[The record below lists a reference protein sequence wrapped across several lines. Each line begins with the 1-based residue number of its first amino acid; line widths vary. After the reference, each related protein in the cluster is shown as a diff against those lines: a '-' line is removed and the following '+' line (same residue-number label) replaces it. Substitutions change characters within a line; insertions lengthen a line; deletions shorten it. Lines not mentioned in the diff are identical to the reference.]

1 MKLFTREQL
10 LAWDK
15 ASIDLLYADS
25 SDLMELTGSQ
35 CALALLDRAPAGRYV
50 FFCGTGNNGGDGLV
64 MARLLHEQQMGVH
77 VYIIGEPDKG
87 SKDFR
92 LNLQRALDCDVSL
105 EFIHEMPDDEF
116 DIEHDDVL
124 VDAIIGTGLKGPV
137 EDWRADL
144 IEEING
150 FTNPIVSIDI
160 PSGLD
165 ADAEEEQEGSII
177 EAAFTFT
184 LQVPKRALLFSENDH
199 FVGKLLIVALALD
212 PEYAEDENC
221 HWQFVNDAD
230 LWHVLRPIE
239 KYRHKGNRGHLQIIA
254 GSRGMMG
261 AAMLASY
268 ASMRAGAG
276 KVTACVPECGV
287 HMMQT
292 SVPEV
297 LCQSGLGENVCEHF
311 EAVEG
316 ATALVIGPG
325 CSAGPE
331 ATKMIDTWLRTCK
344 LPAVIDADA
353 LNIIAQEGWLKRLP
367 QRCVITPHVGEFDRL
382 FGKHYSSF
390 DRLQTQL
397 KISRELKIFILL
409 KGAHTRITAPN
420 GFVYF
425 NSTGNPGMATAGS
438 GDVLSGMIGS
448 FLAQGYEP
456 LDAALLGAFLHGLAG
471 DFAAESRGVDSMI
484 ARDIIEFIGDAFVQ
498 LRSFGNT
505 PD

>member
-1 MKLFTREQL
+1 
-10 LAWDK
+10 
-15 ASIDLLYADS
+15 
-25 SDLMELTGSQ
+25 
-35 CALALLDRAPAGRYV
+35 
-50 FFCGTGNNGGDGLV
+50 
-64 MARLLHEQQMGVH
+64 
-77 VYIIGEPDKG
+77 
-87 SKDFR
+87 
-92 LNLQRALDCDVSL
+92 
-105 EFIHEMPDDEF
+105 
-116 DIEHDDVL
+116 
-124 VDAIIGTGLKGPV
+124 
-137 EDWRADL
+137 
-144 IEEING
+144 
-150 FTNPIVSIDI
+150 
-160 PSGLD
+160 
-165 ADAEEEQEGSII
+165 
-177 EAAFTFT
+177 
-184 LQVPKRALLFSENDH
+184 
-199 FVGKLLIVALALD
+199 
-212 PEYAEDENC
+212 
-221 HWQFVNDAD
+221 
-230 LWHVLRPIE
+230 
-239 KYRHKGNRGHLQIIA
+239 
-254 GSRGMMG
+254 
-261 AAMLASY
+261 
-268 ASMRAGAG
+268 MRAGAG

-297 LCQSGLGENVCEHF
+297 LCQSGMGENVCEHF

-353 LNIIAQEGWLKRLP
+353 LNVIAHEGWLKRLP

-397 KISRELKIFILL
+397 KMSRELKIFILL

-456 LDAALLGAFLHGLAG
+456 LDAALLGTFLHGLAG
-471 DFAAESRGVDSMI
+471 DFAAESRGMDSMI
-484 ARDIIEFIGDAFVQ
+484 ARDIIEFIGDAYVQ